1 MHPSLT
7 RPIQL
12 RLLGE
17 FDVAVNDI
25 SATRKISYTKP
36 RLLLAILAVSQGK
49 PLARS
54 KLANMLWPA
63 SQQDSRA
70 NLRHALFVLRRLFES
85 VPDIWLPSRHTLAL
99 NPDAIMVDALA
110 VTGGYTDLNYLD
122 RLDYDRGSLLEHMEL
137 PDSSAF
143 TAWRNNWQARIER
156 DMAECR
162 ERLIG
167 QLMDQGEHDQA
178 IRHAKRWVQQHPGD
192 ESTHRHLIRLLRDTG
207 NDEAVLLALEHCRQM
222 LREHHNQDVLSDQTL
237 ALLNRASILAVNATD
252 SKPEPVHALVPSRE
266 YRPLAVLGVAL
277 MLDTLDV
284 EQDNPL
290 QGLQTAI
297 DRIRS
302 RAEAAGAQVQPGLDG
317 SLLIVFGFPTLAER
331 PAHLCASLA
340 CALRESVLPDG
351 VCIGMGMH
359 ADVAMLHSS
368 DPAQIARPLSQHAMK
383 LAYLAEPNEVLLTAN
398 TRDRIVDQFAVH
410 YETRYDHE
418 LYVLDAQRDIRPV
431 ERMFGRMREFDTLV
445 RLWARLPKAQIPTS
459 MVVRGDPG
467 VGKSLLISVMAEYVR
482 RTGGDVRMLY
492 SEEGYESK
500 PFHPVRSHFA
510 AGPSSSVGIE
520 SAQNT
525 RAGMMEALISALLQ
539 RSSPD
544 ASLLIIWEDLHWAD
558 PSSIAL
564 VSALLKRKQSAPTLI
579 LMSARNE
586 FETNESWNEL
596 QLMPLDRRAMAELV
610 IHRARSQRLTLS
622 QRDQIVEQA
631 SGIPLFAEEIVRQ
644 VALGAE
650 IGATPIILDLISARI
665 SALDP
670 AARQLVQF
678 AAVAGNI
685 DDSLLAYAAQKLNIT
700 SRQIQAL
707 MTQLRQHGLVAEGM
721 PARFCHDLTRVA
733 VYQTMDPVQRKQ
745 QHANVAQFLIHR
757 DVQQAQAQAVCIAQ
771 HLDASKHPDACHW
784 WCVAGRDA
792 LTQSATSEAQTM
804 ADRALDALE
813 RISDERKRRKAEFEC
828 QLLRG
833 SILTLLKGGGAAE
846 TSRAYERVV
855 ELHRQDDDPDMQ
867 FQMQWGEWVVAFNTQ
882 IHAVALR
889 LAENLLQHAEQR
901 DSDIVLGSAQYAI
914 GQTRLFMG
922 DAARAERWLRAAL
935 HTLGRRAVAGH
946 HMTAWGTETAH
957 SARGMLAWVLA
968 LQGRDEEG
976 MRIAQEGLAGRDESV
991 QKPSRIL
998 CQAVLCELHRL
1009 RGDVESTQTAAQAL
1023 KSSTKDT
1030 SLVFWRALADGM
1042 MGWTAAHRG
1051 DQRGLHAI
1059 EHAVQV
1065 ASRAM
1070 PVWQSP
1076 LELLLADSRNSL
1088 GQTELALECIERAGD
1103 LIEHYGTHLI
1113 RGAYLCQRGTALAV
1127 TGRSDG
1133 AISCWQQAIVE
1144 SRRLGL
1150 SVYARRAEIQLKAH
1164 LHAA

>member
-25 SATRKISYTKP
+25 SATRRISYTKP
-36 RLLLAILAVSQGK
+36 RLLLAILAISQGK
-49 PLARS
+49 PIARS
-54 KLANMLWPA
+54 NLANMLWPA

-99 NPDAIMVDALA
+99 NPDVIMVDALA
-110 VTGGYTDLNYLD
+110 ITGGYRDLNYRD

-143 TAWRNNWQARIER
+143 TTWHNNWQARIER
-156 DMAECR
+156 DIAECR

-167 QLMDQGEHDQA
+167 QLMDQEEHEQA
-178 IRHAKRWVQQHPGD
+178 VRHAKRWVQQHPAD

-207 NDEAVLLALEHCRQM
+207 NDEAALLALEHCRQM
-222 LREHHNQDVLSDQTL
+222 LREHHNQEDPSEQTL
-237 ALLNRASILAVNATD
+237 ALLHRATPTVTATA
-252 SKPEPVHALVPSRE
+252 SKPDPAYALVPTRE
-266 YRPLAVLGVAL
+266 YRPLALLGVAI
-277 MLDTLDV
+277 MLDTVDV
-284 EQDNPL
+284 ERDNPL
-290 QGLQTAI
+290 QDLQVAT

-302 RAEAAGAQVQPGLDG
+302 RAEAAGGQVQPGLDG
-317 SLLIVFGFPTLAER
+317 SLLIIFGFPALAER
-331 PAHLCASLA
+331 PAHLCARLA

-351 VCIGMGMH
+351 IYMGMGIH
-359 ADVAMLHSS
+359 ADVAMMHSS
-368 DPAQIARPLSQHAMK
+368 DLAKIVRPLSQHAMK
-383 LAYLAEPNEVLLTAN
+383 LAYLAEPHEILLTAS
-398 TRDRIVDQFAVH
+398 TRDRIVGQFAVH

-418 LYVLDAQRDIRPV
+418 LYVLDAQRDVRPV

-445 RLWARLPKAQIPTS
+445 RFWARLPKAQTPTS
-459 MVVRGDPG
+459 MVVRGGPG
-467 VGKSLLISVMAEYVR
+467 VGKSLLVNVMAEYVR
-482 RTGGDVRMLY
+482 RTGGDIRKLY
-492 SEEGYESK
+492 SEEGYEAK

-510 AGPSSSVGIE
+510 AEPSSAVSIE
-520 SAQNT
+520 AHQNT
-525 RAGMMEALISALLQ
+525 RAGMMETLISALLQ
-539 RSSPD
+539 RSRPD
-544 ASLLIIWEDLHWAD
+544 TSLLIIWEDLHWAD

-564 VSALLKRKQSAPTLI
+564 ITALLQRTQAAPTLV
-579 LMSARNE
+579 LMSTRNE
-586 FETNESWNEL
+586 FEIPDSWNEL

-610 IHRARSQRLTLS
+610 VHRSRSHHLTAP

-631 SGIPLFAEEIVRQ
+631 DGIPLFAEEIVRQ

-650 IGATPIILDLISARI
+650 IGTTPVILDLIAARI
-665 SALDP
+665 SALSP
-670 AARQLVQF
+670 AARQLAQF

-685 DDSLLAYAAQKLNIT
+685 DDSLLTHASQKLDVNP
-700 SRQIQAL
+700 RQVHTL
-707 MTQLRQHGLVAEGM
+707 MTQLRQHGLVEDGM
-721 PARFCHDLTRVA
+721 PTRFCHDLTRVA

-757 DVQQAQAQAVCIAQ
+757 DAQQAQAQAVCIAQ
-771 HLDASKHPDACHW
+771 HLDASRHPDACHW

-792 LTQSATSEAQTM
+792 LAQAATSEAQTM

-813 RISDERKRRKAEFEC
+813 RIPDERRRRKAEFEC

-833 SILTLLKGGGAAE
+833 SILTLLKGGGASE
-846 TSRAYERVV
+846 TSQAYERVV
-855 ELHRQDDDPDMQ
+855 ELHRKDDDPDMQ

-882 IHAVALR
+882 AHAIALG
-889 LAENLLQHAEQR
+889 LAENLMQHAEQR
-901 DSDIVLGSAQYAI
+901 NSDIVLGSAQYAV

-922 DAARAERWLRAAL
+922 DAARAERWLRTAL

-968 LQGRDEEG
+968 LQGRDDEG
-976 MRIAQEGLAGRDESV
+976 IRIAQEGLAGRDESV
-991 QKPSRIL
+991 QMPSRIL
-998 CQAVLCELHRL
+998 CQAVLCELYRL
-1009 RGDVESTQTAAQAL
+1009 QGDVDSTQAAARTL
-1023 KSSTKDT
+1023 KSTTQDT

-1076 LELLLADSRNSL
+1076 LELLLADSRSSL
-1088 GQTELALECIERAGD
+1088 GQTELALESIERAGS

-1113 RGAYLCQRGTALAV
+1113 RGAYLCQRGTALAA
-1127 TGRSDG
+1127 TGQSNG
-1133 AISCWQQAIVE
+1133 AISCWQQGIVE

-1150 SVYARRAEIQLKAH
+1150 SVYARRAEIQLNAH